1 MARIDGNPG
10 FVSPFDL
17 PDHSANQ
24 SSETVLVGESK
35 LSDVAQRLGVDV
47 QSLIQANPHLGETAA
62 LKAGQDIRLP
72 LNDSML
78 PPADAKLNSDP
89 KEMPYQ
95 MLPADAKLHHEVKPM
110 PYQVT
115 TIASDPLEK
124 TMAQMRLGGTQG
136 AVNPA
141 LYLGNS
147 AKAAPAT
154 NKYASSLRD
163 PLPSPKDVP
172 DYSGIPTSK
181 GENPRLNESNSKG
194 VENWLARMEEHA
206 QAYPKAQQKLDRAMD
221 DYTATRYND
230 NRAIET
236 AMHRDVPKGVAAL
249 DKQSGGKVGQLTRDY
264 QEERKLSDQAITERD
279 AAVNV
284 ADAALTKYG
293 IASSTID
300 LHAAELE
307 KQHLQGQKKE
317 INDTIAEND
326 EIAGKIVDYASE
338 LPDPAGLAKHA
349 ASDMLKS
356 ALSSALSADA
366 KLDLFK
372 VQSKI
377 DAIDE
382 KIQGMQDG
390 KDKNELLAAK
400 QTLEGAMKKIVVA
413 DKQHQLH
420 SNKADAKLDQLVK
433 LEKDYGKT
441 TVFRAMRQYN
451 VGMTKKGENLDR
463 ALGEYNK
470 VISNPDLT
478 KARSEI
484 TERID
489 EDKKWAQRSGGS
501 RDAVDDFMGKANQIE
516 HYAERVDAWQ
526 KAQHAAVGKARDA
539 LSAGADLVTVDK
551 AMDNIVTKSLE
562 GQDLSNDKGYI
573 QRR

>member
-10 FVSPFDL
+10 SVSPFDL
-17 PDHSANQ
+17 PDHSTNQ
-24 SSETVLVGESK
+24 SLETVQFGENK

-47 QSLIQANPHLGETAA
+47 QSLIQANPHLGEGAV

-72 LNDSML
+72 QNGSML
-78 PPADAKLNSDP
+78 LPADGKVNSDP
-89 KEMPYQ
+89 KAMPYQ
-95 MLPADAKLHHEVKPM
+95 MLPADAKLNHETKPM
-110 PYQVT
+110 PFQVT
-115 TIASDPLEK
+115 TVSSDPLEK
-124 TMAQMRLGGTQG
+124 TMAQMRLGGTHG
-136 AVNPA
+136 GVNPS
-141 LYLGNS
+141 LQLGNS
-147 AKAAPAT
+147 ASSAPAT
-154 NKYASSLRD
+154 TKYASSLRD

-181 GENPRLNESNSKG
+181 GELAHANSG
-194 VENWLARMEEHA
+194 VVEGWLERMEEHA
-206 QAYPKAQQKLDRAMD
+206 GAFPKAQQKLDRAMD
-221 DYTATRYND
+221 DYTATRYKD

-236 AMHRDVPKGVAAL
+236 AMQRDVPKGVAAL

-264 QEERKLSDQAITERD
+264 QEERKLSDQAVTERD
-279 AAVNV
+279 AAVDV
-284 ADAALTKYG
+284 ADSALTKYG
-293 IASSTID
+293 IAGSTID

-307 KQHLQGQKKE
+307 KQHLEGDKKE
-317 INDTIAEND
+317 INEKIAAND
-326 EIAGKIVDYASE
+326 ELAGKIVDYASE

-356 ALSSALSADA
+356 TISEGLSSDA

-372 VQSKI
+372 VQAKL
-377 DAIDE
+377 DAVDE
-382 KIQGMQDG
+382 KIQGMKDG

-400 QTLEGAMKKIVVA
+400 QTLQGAMKKVVVA

-441 TVFRAMRQYN
+441 TVFRAVRQYN
-451 VGMTKKGENLDR
+451 VDMTKKGENLDR
-463 ALGEYNK
+463 ALGEFNK

-478 KARSEI
+478 KARSAI
-484 TERID
+484 TARID

-501 RDAVDDFMGKANQIE
+501 RDAIDDFMGKANQIE
-516 HYAERVDAWQ
+516 HYAERVDDWQ
-526 KAQHAAVGKARDA
+526 KAQHAAVGKARNA
-539 LSAGADLVTVDK
+539 LSGGADLVTVDK

-562 GQDLSNDKGYI
+562 GQDLSSDKGYM

>member
-10 FVSPFDL
+10 AASPFDL
-17 PDHSANQ
+17 PDHSTNQ
-24 SSETVLVGESK
+24 SLETVQFGENK
-35 LSDVAQRLGVDV
+35 LADVAQRLGVDV
-47 QSLIQANPHLGETAA
+47 QSLIQANPHLGEGAA

-72 LNDSML
+72 QNGSML
-78 PPADAKLNSDP
+78 LPGDAKLNSDP
-89 KEMPYQ
+89 KGMPYQ
-95 MLPADAKLHHEVKPM
+95 MLPTDAALNHEAKAM

-115 TIASDPLEK
+115 TISSDPLEK

-136 AVNPA
+136 SVNPA
-141 LYLGNS
+141 LYLNS

-154 NKYASSLRD
+154 TKYASSIRD
-163 PLPSPKDVP
+163 PLPSPEDVP

-181 GENPRLNESNSKG
+181 GQLAHANSG
-194 VENWLARMEEHA
+194 VVEGWLERMEEHA
-206 QAYPKAQQKLDRAMD
+206 GAFPKAQQKLDRAMD
-221 DYTATRYND
+221 DYTATRYKD

-236 AMHRDVPKGVAAL
+236 AMQRDVPKGVAAL

-279 AAVNV
+279 AAVDV
-284 ADAALTKYG
+284 ADAALSKYG
-293 IASSTID
+293 IASSTVD

-307 KQHLQGQKKE
+307 KEHLEGQKKE

-326 EIAGKIVDYASE
+326 QIAEKIADYASD
-338 LPDPAGLAKHA
+338 LPDPAALAKHVA
-349 ASDMLKS
+349 KDALKS
-356 ALSSALSADA
+356 AISEGLSSDA

-372 VQSKI
+372 VQAKI
-377 DAIDE
+377 DAVDE
-382 KIQGMQDG
+382 KIQGMKDG

-400 QTLEGAMKKIVVA
+400 QTLQGAMKKIVVA

-451 VGMTKKGENLDR
+451 VDMTKKGENLDR
-463 ALGEYNK
+463 ALGEFNK

-478 KARSEI
+478 KARSAI
-484 TERID
+484 TARID

-501 RDAVDDFMGKANQIE
+501 REAIDDFMGRANQIE

-562 GQDLSNDKGYI
+562 GQDLSNDKGYM